1 MFYYKNDKLKEA
13 GLAMGILKKFIK
25 SNVYHEPLPIRRDVR
40 FNLPAERIAD
50 WHTPAGPIF
59 TALLNTFSI
68 VLPIGERFFI
78 DAVRAH
84 RDLVQDPDLQK
95 AVTAFIGQ
103 EAMHG
108 REHEEYNHALFA
120 RSPIAPKFE
129 AFVLDVFSLL
139 KKHTPPSFWLSGT
152 IALEHFTALLAD
164 SVLST
169 PELFEGAE
177 EHYANIWRWHAFEET
192 EHKAVA
198 FDVWNTAMGHGV
210 KAYTLRSFGLLA
222 ATIVFWAF
230 VIPVFLTIVKGE
242 GKLSDL
248 PAWKK
253 AFKYTFGEVGALRKQ
268 LGNYIDYFRPN
279 FHPWDHD
286 NRQNMHQLEQLIYQL
301 AENKK

>member
-1 MFYYKNDKLKEA
+1 
-13 GLAMGILKKFIK
+13 MGILKKFIK
-25 SNVYHEPLPIRRDVR
+25 SATYHEPLPIRRDIR
-40 FNLPAERIAD
+40 FDLPADRIAD
-50 WHTPAGPIF
+50 WHTSAGPIF

-84 RDLVQDPDLQK
+84 RDLVEDPELKK

-108 REHEEYNHALFA
+108 REHEDYNRALFE
-120 RSPIAPKFE
+120 RNPIAPKFE
-129 AFVLDVFSLL
+129 SFVLDVFGLM
-139 KKHTPPSFWLSGT
+139 KKHLPASYWLSGT

-164 SVLST
+164 SVLQI

-198 FDVWNTAMGHGV
+198 YDVWNTAMGQGIY
-210 KAYTLRSFGLLA
+210 AYLLRSFGLVA
-222 ATIVFWAF
+222 ATVVFWGF
-230 VIPVFLTIVKGE
+230 VLPVFTKIVMDEKKLTD
-242 GKLSDL
+242 LS
-248 PAWKK
+248 AWRK
-253 AFKYTFGEVGALRKQ
+253 AYRYTFGEVGALRKQ

-279 FHPWDHD
+279 YHPWDHD
-286 NRQNMHQLEQLIYQL
+286 NRAQMLALQDLIYEL
-301 AENKK
+301 ADKTKAAKVLS

>member
-1 MFYYKNDKLKEA
+1 
-13 GLAMGILKKFIK
+13 MGILQRFIK
-25 SNVYHEPLPIRRDVR
+25 STVYHEPLPIRRDIR
-40 FNLPAERIAD
+40 FDLPADRIAD
-50 WHTPAGPIF
+50 WHTSAGPIF

-84 RDLVQDPDLQK
+84 RDLVEDPELKK

-108 REHEEYNHALFA
+108 REHEDYNRALFE
-120 RSPIAPKFE
+120 RNSIAPQFE
-129 AFVLDVFSLL
+129 SFVLDVFGLM
-139 KKHTPPSFWLSGT
+139 KKHLPASYWLSAT

-164 SVLST
+164 SVLQI

-198 FDVWNTAMGHGV
+198 YDVWNTAMGQGIY
-210 KAYTLRSFGLLA
+210 AYLLRSFGLVA
-222 ATIVFWAF
+222 ATVVFWGF
-230 VIPVFLTIVKGE
+230 VLPVFTKIVMDEKKLTD
-242 GKLSDL
+242 LS
-248 PAWKK
+248 AWRK
-253 AFKYTFGEVGALRKQ
+253 AYRYTFGEVGALRKQ

-279 FHPWDHD
+279 YHPWDHD
-286 NRQNMHQLEQLIYQL
+286 NRAQMLALQDLIYEL
-301 AENKK
+301 ADKTKAAKVLS

>member
-1 MFYYKNDKLKEA
+1 
-13 GLAMGILKKFIK
+13 MGILKKFIK
-25 SNVYHEPLPIRRDVR
+25 STTYHEPLPIRRDIR
-40 FNLPAERIAD
+40 FDLPADRIAD
-50 WHTPAGPIF
+50 WHTSAGPIF

-84 RDLVQDPDLQK
+84 RDLVEDPELKK

-108 REHEEYNHALFA
+108 REHEDYNRALFE
-120 RSPIAPKFE
+120 RNPIAPKFE
-129 AFVLDVFSLL
+129 SFVLDVFGLM
-139 KKHTPPSFWLSGT
+139 KKHLPASYWLSGT

-164 SVLST
+164 SVLQI

-198 FDVWNTAMGHGV
+198 YDVWNTAMGQGIY
-210 KAYTLRSFGLLA
+210 AYLLRSFGLVA
-222 ATIVFWAF
+222 ATVVFWGF
-230 VIPVFLTIVKGE
+230 VLPVFTKIVMDEKKLTD
-242 GKLSDL
+242 LS
-248 PAWKK
+248 AWRK
-253 AFKYTFGEVGALRKQ
+253 AYRYTFGEVGALRKQ

-279 FHPWDHD
+279 YHPWDHD
-286 NRQNMHQLEQLIYQL
+286 NRAQMLALQDLIYEL
-301 AENKK
+301 ADKTKAAKVPS

>member
-1 MFYYKNDKLKEA
+1 MYEQE
-13 GLAMGILKKFIK
+13 GSIMEILKLLTK
-25 SNVYHEPLPIRRDVR
+25 STRYHEPLPIRRDIR
-40 FNLPAERIAD
+40 FKLPADRIAD
-50 WHTPAGPIF
+50 WHDKAGPTF

-84 RDLVQDPDLQK
+84 RDLVTDLELQK

-108 REHEEYNHALFA
+108 REHEEYNEALFA

-129 AFVLDVFSLL
+129 ALVLSIFGLL
-139 KKHTPPSFWLSGT
+139 KQHLPAYFWLSGT

-164 SVLST
+164 SVLRT

-198 FDVWNTAMGHGV
+198 FDVWNTAMGQGLY
-210 KAYTLRSFGLLA
+210 AYAIRSFGLVV
-222 ATIVFWAF
+222 ATIVFWGL

-248 PAWKK
+248 SSWKK
-253 AFKYTFGEVGALRKQ
+253 TYQYTFGGIGVLRKQ

-286 NRQNMHQLEQLIYQL
+286 NREYMERMHQLIYELGEQTK
-301 AENKK
+301 AAKV